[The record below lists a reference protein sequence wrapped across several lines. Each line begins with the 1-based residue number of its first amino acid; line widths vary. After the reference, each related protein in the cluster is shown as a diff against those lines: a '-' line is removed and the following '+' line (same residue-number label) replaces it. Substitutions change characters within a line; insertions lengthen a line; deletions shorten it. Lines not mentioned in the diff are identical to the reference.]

1 MLLYTDLETF
11 CATDIKHGAHKY
23 AETAEV
29 LLWGYAIDDAPAKV
43 WDVTS
48 GSPMP
53 DDLKAAWE
61 KRLEPGNYVVMHNG
75 MNFDRVV
82 LAARGFGSVPAE
94 HVIDTMVVAYEH
106 ALPGGLGDLCKLF
119 RLPEDKAKDKDG
131 ARLVRS
137 FCKPLPKNCRLQRY
151 TAKTH
156 PEEWAR
162 FVNYCRLDIESMR
175 EVWKKLPK
183 WNLTA
188 QERKWQV
195 IDAEINTRGMRVDVE
210 LAEAAVE
217 TAKNQREML
226 AERTRRLT
234 GDRVSSANQRDA
246 FIAFV
251 NDEFGIELPDAK
263 TTTLEKLLADSATP
277 DELKELIRTRLA
289 SCRISVQK
297 FTSLV
302 SAVNRDGR
310 LRGTM
315 QFRGASRTG
324 RISGRIFQPQ
334 NLVRPTMKNAE
345 IDEAIRLT
353 KLGLLDLVYPDAM
366 QVLPNLLRGEIVA
379 PEGKKLV
386 VCDFSNVEG
395 RVLAWLAGEE
405 WKIRAFKEF
414 DAGHGHDLYKLTYA
428 RAFGVSPESVTKG
441 QRQIGKVLEL
451 ALGYGGGPAAFA
463 TMARGYGLDLHEMA
477 SSVAKTIDPVIWK
490 KSEEWYPKAL
500 EQGFVEGMD
509 REVFIACDA
518 VKRAWRNA
526 NPKIV
531 ALWALMGDAIARGVA
546 GDGPAKAGQYLTV
559 DKKGAYLRI
568 QLPSGRYLCYP
579 RPVMEDGEFIY
590 EGTNQ
595 VTRKWEVVRSW
606 SGKCVE
612 NATQAVACDLLFN
625 ALENLDRCKYET
637 VLTVHDEA
645 ICEVPDDPAFNV
657 EEMKRLMC
665 TLPDWGSGLPLAAAG
680 FEAKRYRKD

>member
-1 MLLYTDLETF
+1 
-11 CATDIKHGAHKY
+11 
-23 AETAEV
+23 
-29 LLWGYAIDDAPAKV
+29 
-43 WDVTS
+43 
-48 GSPMP
+48 
-53 DDLKAAWE
+53 
-61 KRLEPGNYVVMHNG
+61 
-75 MNFDRVV
+75 
-82 LAARGFGSVPAE
+82 
-94 HVIDTMVVAYEH
+94 
-106 ALPGGLGDLCKLF
+106 
-119 RLPEDKAKDKDG
+119 
-131 ARLVRS
+131 
-137 FCKPLPKNCRLQRY
+137 
-151 TAKTH
+151 
-156 PEEWAR
+156 
-162 FVNYCRLDIESMR
+162 MR

-183 WNLTA
+183 WNLTK
-188 QERKWQV
+188 QERAWQL
-195 IDAEINTRGMRVDVE
+195 IDASINERGMQMDVE
-210 LAEAAVE
+210 LAQAAVE
-217 TAKNQREML
+217 TAKEQRLLL
-226 AERTRRLT
+226 AERTSRLT
-234 GDRVSSANQRDA
+234 GGKVSAATQRDA
-246 FIAFV
+246 LLKYLK
-251 NDEFGIELPDAK
+251 DEFGIELPDAK
-263 TTTLEKLLADSATP
+263 TPALEKLLE
-277 DELKELIRTRLA
+277 DEHIPEDVKELLRIRLA
-289 SCRISVQK
+289 SCKISVQK

-302 SAVNRDGR
+302 NAVSKDGR

-334 NLVRPTMKNAE
+334 NLARPTMKDKE
-345 IDEAIRLT
+345 INEATRLT
-353 KLGLLDLVYPDAM
+353 KLGVLDLVYPDAM

-405 WKIRAFKEF
+405 WKIKAFREF

-463 TMARGYGLDLHEMA
+463 TMARGYGLDLHDMA
-477 SSVAKTIDPVIWK
+477 ASVAKTIDPVIWK

-531 ALWALMGDAIARGVA
+531 ALWKRMGDAIALGVA
-546 GDGPAKAGQYLTV
+546 EGGPAKAGRYLTV
-559 DKKGAYLRI
+559 DKRGAYLRI

-579 RPVMEDGEFIY
+579 RPAMEDGEFIY

-595 VTRKWEVVRSW
+595 VTRKWETVRSW
-606 SGKCVE
+606 GGKGIE
-612 NATQAVACDLLFN
+612 NATQAVSCDLLFN
-625 ALENLDRCKYET
+625 ALSNLEAHGYAT

-657 EEMKRLMC
+657 DQMKALMC
-665 TLPDWGSGLPLAAAG
+665 ALPGWGAGLPLAAAG
-680 FEAKRYRKD
+680 YEAKRYRKD

>member
-1 MLLYTDLETF
+1 MLIYTDLETF
-11 CATDIKHGAHKY
+11 CSTDIKHGAYKY
-23 AETAEV
+23 AETAEI

-43 WDVTS
+43 WDLTS
-48 GSPMP
+48 GEPMP
-53 DDLKAAWE
+53 EDLKEAWSR
-61 KRLEPGNYVVMHNG
+61 RLDDGNFVVMHNG
-75 MNFDRVV
+75 MNFDRTV
-82 LAARGFGSVPAE
+82 LNACGFGPVPASC
-94 HVIDTMVVAYEH
+94 VIDTMVTAYQH

-119 RLPEDKAKDKDG
+119 KLPEDKAKDKEG
-131 ARLVRS
+131 ARLVQI
-137 FCKPLPKNCRLQRY
+137 FCKPLPKNYRLARY
-151 TAKTH
+151 DAKTH
-156 PEEWAR
+156 PVEWAK

-183 WNLTA
+183 WNLTK
-188 QERKWQV
+188 QERAWQL
-195 IDAEINTRGMRVDVE
+195 IDASINERGMQMDVE
-210 LAEAAVE
+210 LAQAAVE
-217 TAKNQREML
+217 TAKEQRLLL
-226 AERTRRLT
+226 AERTSRLT
-234 GDRVSSANQRDA
+234 GGKVSAATQRDA
-246 FIAFV
+246 LLKYLK
-251 NDEFGIELPDAK
+251 DEFGIELPDAK
-263 TTTLEKLLADSATP
+263 TPALEKLLE
-277 DELKELIRTRLA
+277 DECVPEDVKELLRIRLA
-289 SCRISVQK
+289 SCKISVQK

-302 SAVNRDGR
+302 NAVSKDGR

-334 NLVRPTMKNAE
+334 NLARPTMKDKGIN
-345 IDEAIRLT
+345 EAIRLT
-353 KLGLLDLVYPDAM
+353 KLGVLDLVYPDAM

-405 WKIRAFKEF
+405 WKIKAFREF

-463 TMARGYGLDLHEMA
+463 TMARGYGLDLHDMA
-477 SSVAKTIDPVIWK
+477 ASVAKTIDPVIWK

-531 ALWALMGDAIARGVA
+531 ALWTLMGDAIARGVA

-559 DKKGAYLRI
+559 DRKGAYLRI

-579 RPVMEDGEFIY
+579 RPAMEDGEFIY

-595 VTRKWEVVRSW
+595 VTRKWETVRSW
-606 SGKCVE
+606 GGKGIE
-612 NATQAVACDLLFN
+612 NATQAVSCDLLFN
-625 ALENLDRCKYET
+625 ALSNLEAHGYAT

-657 EEMKRLMC
+657 DQMKALMC
-665 TLPDWGSGLPLAAAG
+665 ALPDWGAGLPLAAAG
-680 FEAKRYRKD
+680 YEAKRYRKD